1 METNIDWI
9 KKICK
14 PNDSNGEQWR
24 IRERMERKG
33 EQIRAREG
41 KGEKERRVEQQRA
54 IERKQERAR
63 EIRIN
68 KE

>member
-1 METNIDWI
+1 MEQT
-9 KKICK
+9 
-14 PNDSNGEQWR
+14 
-24 IRERMERKG
+24 
-33 EQIRAREG
+33 RARER